1 MCNRSLSAKEMV
13 ERFLGIEKTY
23 GLFDKS
29 VNGYFFWPYMRFNVF
44 SALQRAMMPL
54 SESHPDFTHG
64 KSVTGWACLR
74 HVFVRKFRKILAYL
88 MYNPLWAI
96 RRRPLLFALEPRL
109 MPIGDRGTIPIMLD
123 FFVERLTS
131 PYAVL
136 EYASGKEYAELPSN
150 YRTFRPFASWIRK
163 VLCKYSVRKKSVSDP
178 LHRAVEDALFC
189 IEKEFDVSLPK
200 KDLASLATGQ
210 MINYRIYRPVFKK
223 YLKRLGVKCVVTSC
237 HYHPLNMLLG
247 EVAYEMGIRRVELM
261 HGLVSR
267 EHIAYQLPQ
276 KSALYSPDDLL
287 VWGEFWK
294 AGARNYPFQN
304 IVATGYPLFDYVRS
318 CYPRKT
324 SATQTRVLFI
334 SQGDVGVTLSKLA
347 VALADALPADPFVV
361 RYKLHPSE
369 SRSWRSLYPW
379 LIDSKVAVVDNSNT
393 SIYKELAEAAVTVG
407 AFSTAL
413 IEGFAWGVK
422 ALILEN
428 CPMSDVM
435 RPFHKFGLVS
445 FVSSLSELCEGVKA
459 SVSHPVSNEEIES
472 LFASGA
478 ADAIVGHLECG
489 LDRHGK
495 TENIRLKDYDE
506 N

>member
-1 MCNRSLSAKEMV
+1 MRNRPLSSIEMV
-13 ERFLGIEKTY
+13 ERFLDVEKTQ
-23 GLFDKS
+23 GLFGKS
-29 VNGYFFWPYMRFNVF
+29 IDGYFFWPYMRFNVF
-44 SALQRAMMPL
+44 SALQRALMPL

-64 KSVTGWACLR
+64 KRVAGWACVR
-74 HVFVRKFRKILAYL
+74 HAFVRRYRKMRDYL
-88 MYNPLWAI
+88 KYNPLFAT
-96 RRRPLLFALEPRL
+96 RKRPLLFALEPRL
-109 MPIGDRGTIPIMLD
+109 MPIGDRGAVPIMLD
-123 FFVERLTS
+123 FFVDRLAS

-136 EYASGKEYAELPSN
+136 EYASGKEYAQLPSK

-163 VLCKYSVRKKSVSDP
+163 VFCKCSVRKKSVSDP
-178 LHRAVEDALFC
+178 LRRAVEDALSC

-200 KDLASLATGQ
+200 KNLVSLATGQ
-210 MINYRIYRPVFKK
+210 MINGRIYRPVFKR
-223 YLKRLGVKCVVTSC
+223 YLKRLGVKCLVTSC

-276 KSALYSPDDLL
+276 RSALHTPDDLL

-294 AGARNYPFQN
+294 EGVRNYPFQN
-304 IVATGYPLFDYVRS
+304 IVATGYPLFNDVLSR
-318 CYPRKT
+318 YPRKT
-324 SATQTRVLFI
+324 SVAPTRVLFI
-334 SQGDVGVTLSKLA
+334 SQGDVGETLSKLA
-347 VALADALPADPFVV
+347 VDLANALPADSFAV

-369 SRSWRSLYPW
+369 SISWRSIYPW
-379 LIDSKVAVVDNSNT
+379 LTDSKVAVVDNSNT
-393 SIYKELAEAAVTVG
+393 SIYKEFAEASVTVG

-422 ALILEN
+422 ALILED

-435 RPFHKFGLVS
+435 RPFQKFGLVS
-445 FVSSLSELCEGVKA
+445 FVSTLSELCEGVKA
-459 SVSHPVSNEEIES
+459 SASRSVPNEEIES
-472 LFASGA
+472 LFAVGA
-478 ADAIVGHLECG
+478 ADAIVRHLERC

-495 TENIRLKDYDE
+495 TDSIRLKDYDE

>member
-1 MCNRSLSAKEMV
+1 MCNRSLSTKEMV
-13 ERFLGIEKTY
+13 NRFLDIEKTH
-23 GLFDKS
+23 GLFDKDI
-29 VNGYFFWPYMRFNVF
+29 NGYFFWPYMRFNVF

-54 SESHPDFTHG
+54 SESHPDFTHR
-64 KSVTGWACLR
+64 KRFKGWAFFR
-74 HVFVRKFRKILAYL
+74 YVFLRKFRKILAYL
-88 MYNPLWAI
+88 KYNPLLAL

-109 MPIGDRGTIPIMLD
+109 MPIGDRGAIPIMLD
-123 FFVERLTS
+123 FFVEQLS
-131 PYAVL
+131 LPYAVL

-163 VLCKYSVRKKSVSDP
+163 FLCKYSVRRKSVSDP
-178 LHRAVEDALFC
+178 LRSAVEDALSC
-189 IEKEFDVSLPK
+189 IEKEFDVFLPK

-267 EHIAYQLPQ
+267 EHIAYNLPQ
-276 KSALYSPDDLL
+276 KSALHTPDDLL

-294 AGARNYPFQN
+294 AGASNYPFQN
-304 IVATGYPLFDYVRS
+304 IVATGYPLFNYVRF

-324 SATQTRVLFI
+324 FVVQKHVLFI

-347 VALADALPADPFVV
+347 VALADALPADSFVI

-369 SRSWRSLYPW
+369 SKSWRALYPW
-379 LIDSKVAVVDNSNT
+379 LTDSKVEVVDNSNT
-393 SIYKELAEAAVTVG
+393 SIYKEFAESSVMVG

-422 ALILEN
+422 ALVLEN

-435 RPFHKFGLVS
+435 RPFQKFGLVS
-445 FVSSLSELCEGVKA
+445 FVSTLSELCEGVKA
-459 SVSHPVSNEEIES
+459 SVSFPVSNKEIES

-478 ADAIVGHLECG
+478 VEAIVEHLEFCLG
-489 LDRHGK
+489 RHRK
-495 TENIRLKDYDE
+495 MDYIHLNE
-506 N
+506 GCSK